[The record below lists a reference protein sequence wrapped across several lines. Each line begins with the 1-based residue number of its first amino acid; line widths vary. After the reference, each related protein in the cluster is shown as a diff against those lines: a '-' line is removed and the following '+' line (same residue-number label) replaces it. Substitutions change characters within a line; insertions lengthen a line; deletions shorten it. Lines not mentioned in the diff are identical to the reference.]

1 MLFHTTQERSEM
13 EHIPSRQNEG
23 GKAIYNVI
31 HAKEM
36 SKFSKLV
43 SCRPDFFKKYFTLAP
58 L

>member
-1 MLFHTTQERSEM
+1 MLFHTTQERSER

-23 GKAIYNVI
+23 GKAKNVI